1 MPKEGKA
8 GMVSSWLWDHDIFNC
23 TEVLKME
30 REKNVL
36 NPLSW
41 QGYVFHKIL
50 EIITDINYMD

>member
-8 GMVSSWLWDHDIFNC
+8 GMVSSWLLGHDIFNC
-23 TEVLKME
+23 IEVLKME

-41 QGYVFHKIL
+41 KGYVFHKIL